1 MDISYSALRQN
12 LKKAIDDVTNEHEPM
27 NITSHN
33 KKMAVLISYDDFE
46 SLRETAYIMK
56 SPVMSKRLLVA
67 IADIKAGKVIKH
79 GLMHEK

>member
-27 NITSHN
+27 IITSHN

-46 SLRETAYIMK
+46 SLRETAYLMK
-56 SPVMSKRLLVA
+56 SPVMAKRLLVA